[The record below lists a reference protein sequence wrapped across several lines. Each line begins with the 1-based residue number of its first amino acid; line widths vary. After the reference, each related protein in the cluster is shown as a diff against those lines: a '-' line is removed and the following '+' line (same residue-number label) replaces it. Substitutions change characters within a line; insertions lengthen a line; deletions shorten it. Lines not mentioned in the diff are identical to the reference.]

1 MASKLAYR
9 FISADDHID
18 LRWLPK
24 DLWTARLPA
33 KLRERGPRVVENEKG
48 AYWTW
53 EDQTYSPHGYY
64 TAAQGSGA
72 MWAIERGGVMREGEL
87 RPTTA
92 DLRMTDMDRDGAD
105 VSVMYGPTDPMA
117 IGDPELRRHCYEAY
131 NDWLSDFCAANP
143 GRLIGVPQ
151 LSMEDPQA
159 AHDELARLAK
169 RGGLRHVNILAS
181 RANPPVYDDAWEP
194 FWALAGE
201 VGIPIGFHLAV
212 LVKKTRLDEAN
223 RGAANLVITTASR
236 YAQEPPG
243 MQLLEPMTGLIFSGV
258 LDRHP
263 GVKIVMA
270 EAGLAWVPSMI
281 QGLDIWYQRTRDGR
295 RLTGDGPIALP
306 KLLPSEYF
314 HRQIWISF
322 VDDPLGVKMV
332 GSVLDA
338 DKVMFGSDYP
348 HPASTW
354 PDSQKVIED
363 ATQNLSVDIQQKIFR
378 DNARAL
384 FGIEWRTPSRAN
396 PFDYQ
401 RTKR

>member
-1 MASKLAYR
+1 MENKVKHR

-24 DLWTARLPA
+24 DLWSERLPA
-33 KLRERGPRVVENEKG
+33 RLRECGPRVVENDNG
-48 AYWTW
+48 SFWTW
-53 EDQTYSPHGYY
+53 EGKVFSPHGYY

-92 DLRMTDMDRDGAD
+92 ALRLTDMDRDGAD
-105 VSVMYGPTDPMA
+105 VSVMYGPTDPMPIA
-117 IGDPELRRHCYEAY
+117 DAELRRRCNEAY
-131 NDWLSDFCAANP
+131 NDWLAEFCTAKP
-143 GRLIGVPQ
+143 ERLIGVPQ
-151 LSMEDPQA
+151 LSLDDPLA
-159 AHDELARLAK
+159 ARDELERLAK

-181 RANPPVYDDAWEP
+181 RATPPVYDDAWEP
-194 FWALAGE
+194 FWALAEE
-201 VGIPIGFHLAV
+201 VNIPIGFHLAV
-212 LVKKTRLDEAN
+212 LVKKSRLDEAN
-223 RGAANLVITTASR
+223 RDVANLVVTTASR

-243 MQLLEPMTGLIFSGV
+243 MQLLEPLTGLIFTGV

-263 GVKIVMA
+263 GLRIVMA

-295 RLTGDGPIALP
+295 RLTGDEPIELP

-314 HRQIWISF
+314 HRQIWLSF

-332 GSVLDA
+332 GNVLDA

-354 PDSQKVIED
+354 PDSQKVIEQQMLSLPE
-363 ATQNLSVDIQQKIFR
+363 AVRQNILGA
-378 DNARAL
+378 NARRL
-384 FGIEWRTPSRAN
+384 FGI
-396 PFDYQ
+396 
-401 RTKR
+401 

>member
-1 MASKLAYR
+1 MANKIPAR

-24 DLWTARLPA
+24 NLWTERLPA
-33 KLRERGPRVVENEKG
+33 KLRERGPRVVETDKG
-48 AYWTW
+48 ECWTW
-53 EDQTYSPHGYY
+53 EGQTFSPHGYY

-87 RPTTA
+87 RPTSA
-92 DLRMTDMDRDGAD
+92 DLRLGDMDRDGAD
-105 VSVMYGPTDPMA
+105 ASVMYGPTDPMA
-117 IGDPELRRHCYEAY
+117 IADPELRRRCYEAY
-131 NDWLSDFCAANP
+131 NDWLAEFCAAKP
-143 GRLIGVPQ
+143 ERLIGVAQ

-159 AHDELARLAK
+159 ARAELERLAQ

-181 RANPPVYDDAWEP
+181 RAKPTIYDETWEP
-194 FWALAGE
+194 FWTLAEE

-212 LVKKTRLDEAN
+212 SVKKTRLDDET
-223 RGAANLVITTASR
+223 RGAANLVIATASR
-236 YAQEPPG
+236 FAQEPPG
-243 MQLLEPMTGLIFSGV
+243 IQLLEPMTGLIFAGV

-281 QGLDIWYQRTRDGR
+281 QGLDIWYERTRDGR
-295 RLTGDGPIALP
+295 RLTGDGPIRLP

-332 GSVLDA
+332 GNVLDT

-354 PDSQKVIED
+354 PDSQKVLD
-363 ATQNLSVDIQQKIFR
+363 ACRQSLTADVWQKIFR

-384 FGIEWRTPSRAN
+384 FGI
-396 PFDYQ
+396 
-401 RTKR
+401 

>member
-1 MASKLAYR
+1 MASNMHR

-18 LRWLPK
+18 LRWLPQ
-24 DLWTARLPA
+24 DLWSARLPA
-33 KLRERGPRVVENEKG
+33 RLRERGPRVIENDHG

-53 EDQTYSPHGYY
+53 EGQTFSPHGYY

-72 MWAIERGGVMREGEL
+72 MWAIERGGVMRPGEL

-92 DLRMTDMDRDGAD
+92 ALRLSDMDRDGAD
-105 VSVMYGPTDPMA
+105 ASIMYGPTDPMA
-117 IGDPELRRHCYEAY
+117 IADPELRRCCYQAY
-131 NDWLSDFCAANP
+131 NDWLSEFCAARP
-143 GRLIGVPQ
+143 ERLFGVPQ
-151 LSMEDPQA
+151 LSMEDPLA
-159 AHDELARLAK
+159 ARDELARLAK

-194 FWALAGE
+194 FWALAEE
-201 VGIPIGFHLAV
+201 VDIPIGFHLAV
-212 LVKKTRLDEAN
+212 VVKRSRLDESKRA
-223 RGAANLVITTASR
+223 AANLVVTVASQF
-236 YAQEPPG
+236 AQEPPG
-243 MQLLEPMTGLIFSGV
+243 MQLLEPMTGLIFDGV

-263 GVKIVMA
+263 RVKIVMA

-295 RLTGDGPIALP
+295 RLTGEKPIALP
-306 KLLPSEYF
+306 KFLPSEYF

-332 GSVLDA
+332 GNVLDA

-354 PDSQKVIED
+354 PNSQAAIAAQIESLPA
-363 ATQNLSVDIQQKIFR
+363 ATVQKITR
-378 DNARAL
+378 DNAQAL
-384 FGIEWRTPSRAN
+384 FGIA
-396 PFDYQ
+396 
-401 RTKR
+401 

>member
-1 MASKLAYR
+1 MASNMMHR

-18 LRWLPK
+18 LRWLPQ
-24 DLWTARLPA
+24 DLWSERLPA
-33 KLRERGPRVVENEKG
+33 RLRERGPRVIENDHG
-48 AYWTW
+48 AYWSW
-53 EDQTYSPHGYY
+53 EGQTFSPHGYY

-72 MWAIERGGVMREGEL
+72 MWAIERGGVMRPGEL

-92 DLRMTDMDRDGAD
+92 ELRLSDMDRDGAEA
-105 VSVMYGPTDPMA
+105 SIMYGPTDPMA
-117 IGDPELRRHCYEAY
+117 IADPELRRLCYQAY
-131 NDWLSDFCAANP
+131 NDWLSEFCAARP
-143 GRLIGVPQ
+143 ERLFGVPQ
-151 LSMEDPQA
+151 LSMEDPVA
-159 AHDELARLAK
+159 ARDELARLAK

-181 RANPPVYDDAWEP
+181 RASPPVYDDAWEP
-194 FWALAGE
+194 FWALAEE
-201 VGIPIGFHLAV
+201 VDVPIGFHLAV
-212 LVKKTRLDEAN
+212 VVKKSRLDESKRA
-223 RGAANLVITTASR
+223 AANLVVTVASQF
-236 YAQEPPG
+236 AQEPPG
-243 MQLLEPMTGLIFSGV
+243 MQLLEPMTGLIFDGV

-263 GVKIVMA
+263 RLKIVMA

-295 RLTGDGPIALP
+295 RLTGEKPIALP

-332 GSVLDA
+332 GNVLDA

-354 PDSQKVIED
+354 PNSQAAIAAQIESLPA
-363 ATQNLSVDIQQKIFR
+363 ATVQKITR

-384 FGIEWRTPSRAN
+384 FGIA
-396 PFDYQ
+396 
-401 RTKR
+401 